1 MILLTGSSG
10 FLGSNLFN
18 EIARRGKPICK
29 YSSSAK
35 SLSSNLMDP
44 LALRETRE
52 VLLCGG
58 YVNHGNSLSK
68 DTDGV
73 KRSWDVI
80 NSILNIKFSNLR
92 RITYF
97 STTDVYPAAVGI
109 LETDSPYP
117 TNEYTETKLLQEIFL
132 RGFCDNEGVG
142 FQILRVG
149 NVYGPGEHF
158 RKKLI
163 PTLIKSAI
171 EKKVF
176 SQRTDHN
183 YLVQPLYVDDLTRIV
198 LNILDRGNTEE
209 LLNVVNPTLVSV
221 GNLIEIV
228 NSALSLEVELSIDNT
243 IPPRTFNTSKLEKFT
258 PADLTPIEIGIKN
271 EIEYEIERLN
281 NR

>member
-10 FLGSNLFN
+10 FLGSNLLV
-18 EIARRGKPICK
+18 EIARRGKPVYK

-35 SLSSNLMDP
+35 LLSPNLMDP
-44 LALRETRE
+44 VALRETRE

-68 DTDGV
+68 DIDGV
-73 KRSWDVI
+73 KKSWDVI
-80 NSILNIKFSNLR
+80 NSILKLKFLNLH
-92 RITYF
+92 RITFF

-109 LETDSPYP
+109 SETDSPNP
-117 TNEYTETKLLQEIFL
+117 TNEYTETKLLQENFL
-132 RGFCDNEGVG
+132 REFCDNEGVG

-171 EKKVF
+171 EKRVF

-198 LNILDRGNTEE
+198 LNILDRDNTEE

-228 NSALSLEVELSIDNT
+228 NSVLSLEVELSIDQT
-243 IPPRTFNTSKLEKFT
+243 IPPRTFDTSKVEKFT
-258 PADLTPIEIGIKN
+258 PTDLTPIEMGMKN
-271 EIEYEIERLN
+271 EIEYEIKRLN